1 MNNTYITTTLWIRLQ
16 KFVMLPAGLLL
27 SLFLIFYW
35 GELRPF
41 ESSLLWL
48 LSGALV
54 LIGAGGLLVEHEDD
68 LDKRLFVT
76 IDFVRQTLVVLIIV
90 TVVLALLVF
99 WLSDVKSGDL
109 LNISSNPSVKTR
121 ISKVLASSSEVIAAT
136 IGAAITFGGALV
148 AITLATQGL
157 RASKE
162 QHSARL
168 QTFIEKLVDTAKEN
182 IIGLEQ
188 VLMDLKADT
197 ANFWDEVDKLAEAEQ
212 KQKFGSVKNYD
223 EFVSIGYRVAAEQ
236 EFTFKFFHQSLI
248 STLNNLST
256 RLHRISNDP
265 VLSSAWGKTFYRNL
279 ALEFDDEKK
288 IDTAFIL
295 EKSFF
300 TAFNLQESNNDYKE
314 YDSKARFTTALVRLA
329 ATFRARVNLFTTLSN
344 VNDDGSLTKANRKK
358 TAIESYTREIFR
370 IINSLDKPEDYAEFP
385 RALILGYYLSPA
397 QESREAIENIG
408 ITNVLKQARQK
419 HSPNSND
426 QHLNVGLFLLEH
438 LLKNFPL
445 VSDFKEALENEFQK
459 VGKGLEKA
467 RIDELSANN
476 AGQLA
481 VLGSA
486 IKDLAAEVSR
496 VSEHFISIIS
506 KTHDFQTNLF
516 SETKYENLDVEEQ
529 KLFCILD
536 FDDSRYSSRYSEVE
550 PTGIKKPQGGGNE
563 SLMNTRE

>member
-1 MNNTYITTTLWIRLQ
+1 
-16 KFVMLPAGLLL
+16 MLPAGLLL